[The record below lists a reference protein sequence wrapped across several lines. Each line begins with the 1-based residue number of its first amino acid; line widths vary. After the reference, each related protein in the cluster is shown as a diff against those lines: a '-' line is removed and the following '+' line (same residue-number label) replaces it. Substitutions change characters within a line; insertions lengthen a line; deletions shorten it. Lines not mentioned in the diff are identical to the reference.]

1 MKFFFRAYILYEYIY
16 IIFIKFKILFYFY
29 IFDILNIFRT
39 EKWIK
44 FKSSKPQFYE
54 ISRYASPLF
63 SIYTHIYIH
72 LLFNIQYSTIKF
84 KIQNS
89 KFNIQYSIFN
99 IQYSNFIIHYSIFYR
114 YINILILI
122 NSI

>member
-1 MKFFFRAYILYEYIY
+1 MCLFCHHYEVCISCIYEYIY

-63 SIYTHIYIH
+63 SIYTHIYIYTCSSI
-72 LLFNIQYSTIKF
+72 FNIQQSNSKF
-84 KIQNS
+84 KIQN
-89 KFNIQYSIFN
+89 SIFN
-99 IQYSNFIIHYSIFYR
+99 IQYSLFIIQYSIV
-114 YINILILI
+114 ILIY
-122 NSI
+122 